1 MKIYKTANAIS
12 EFIKKFSEKFSR
24 NNRTKQVIY
33 SSGSSSSSSSS
44 NLYFPIFGYSVDFRF
59 TLISLLYT
67 SFILNYPHSS
77 HSSNNL

>member
-12 EFIKKFSEKFSR
+12 EFIKKFNEKFSR

-33 SSGSSSSSSSS
+33 SSGSSSSSSS
-44 NLYFPIFGYSVDFRF
+44 NLYFSIFGYSVDFRF